1 MALTAP
7 ERTLLFSI
15 GSGTDRRAGIMSEIV
30 TALGV
35 TGLLVRD
42 TFSWLALT
50 NDGRAALWVLLQ
62 KLRAALLIS
71 RLGELSRIVS
81 SKADIRNES
90 YRKCKRATPYAV
102 ATPTPTSST
111 P

>member
-7 ERTLLFSI
+7 ERTLLFCI
-15 GSGTDRRAGIMSEIV
+15 GSGTDRRRAGIMSEIV
-30 TALGV
+30 TALVV

-81 SKADIRNES
+81 SKADIRNELS
-90 YRKCKRATPYAV
+90 
-102 ATPTPTSST
+102 
-111 P
+111 

>member
-15 GSGTDRRAGIMSEIV
+15 GSGTDRRVGIMSEIV

-35 TGLLVRD
+35 TGFLVRD

-50 NDGRAALWVLLQ
+50 NAAVGPHRQARWQLMEWSGRAPAPPASDVGG
-62 KLRAALLIS
+62 
-71 RLGELSRIVS
+71 GECQTEHRHVQ
-81 SKADIRNES
+81 
-90 YRKCKRATPYAV
+90 
-102 ATPTPTSST
+102 
-111 P
+111 